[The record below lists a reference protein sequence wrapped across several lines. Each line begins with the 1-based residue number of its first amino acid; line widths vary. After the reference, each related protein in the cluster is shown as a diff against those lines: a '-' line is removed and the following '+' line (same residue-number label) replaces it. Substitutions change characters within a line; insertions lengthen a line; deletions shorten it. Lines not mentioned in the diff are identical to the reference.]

1 MREFMTVAEAANM
14 LRIGERTAYDLVRQG
29 RLPAIKVGNQWRI
42 EKQAFE
48 KWLAAGGDK
57 GPADAGP
64 EDSNG

>member
-1 MREFMTVAEAANM
+1 MKEFMTVVEAAKV
-14 LRIGERTAYDLVRQG
+14 LRIGERTAYKLVRQG
-29 RLPAIKVGNQWRI
+29 RIPAIKVGNQWRI

-48 KWLAAGGDK
+48 EWLAAGGDK

>member
-1 MREFMTVAEAANM
+1 MREFMTVAEAAKM

-48 KWLAAGGDK
+48 EWLAAGGDR

-64 EDSNG
+64 EDHEG